1 MWELIKRWLY
11 TQPSHF
17 EYIRESYNLYFGED
31 GSDVHIVNVGG
42 EVHAYSYDDHSR
54 TELDYYIE
62 TVNRDAI
69 ELAKRLKLPVRY
81 YYRTSTGIDSVFYDY
96 RYRRIYAE
104 M

>member
-1 MWELIKRWLY
+1 MWEVIKGWLCVR
-11 TQPSHF
+11 PSRF

-42 EVHAYSYDDHSR
+42 EVHVYSYDDRSR

-81 YYRTSTGIDSVFYDY
+81 YYRTATGIDSVQYNY
-96 RYRRIYAE
+96 CHRRLYA
-104 M
+104 

>member
-1 MWELIKRWLY
+1 MWELIKRWLCV
-11 TQPSHF
+11 QPSRF

-42 EVHAYSYDDHSR
+42 EVHVYSYDDHSR

-81 YYRTSTGIDSVFYDY
+81 YYRTATGTDSIQYNY
-96 RYRRIYAE
+96 SHRRLYA
-104 M
+104 